1 MGAIV
6 LALEDGVLVLEA
18 DFVDLE
24 ATEVME
30 LSSKAEL
37 EDARVGVKMLEA
49 ASETV
54 LREVT
59 STV

>member
-49 ASETV
+49 VSETV